1 MAVPSVAKPVV
12 VFFEVGVAQ
21 HGSAGPMMESVIE
34 GQRASS
40 PHEDSW
46 SQLTALAAFF
56 CDGGDAAESPE
67 GVEISKPNGV
77 VGIAEHGGE
86 HVSTDARQRS
96 KNGSVGTML
105 VV

>member
-56 CDGGDAAESPE
+56 CDGGDAAESP
-67 GVEISKPNGV
+67 GYLSRKLCPGGRRTTEIV
-77 VGIAEHGGE
+77 V
-86 HVSTDARQRS
+86 V
-96 KNGSVGTML
+96 
-105 VV
+105 